1 MFTPS
6 MTEEEIQQAAYKDY
20 LEIRTRVQIAF
31 ERFVQSMRIS
41 GKHKR
46 AIHSLSESHTLC
58 TRARNTWNV
67 NFRYTG
73 YTPDDKIN
81 IVCYLYIPLR
91 RENGVDY
98 LFMNDPKCFK
108 VERVSSHFLQRYK
121 ERYLDP
127 AGIDLKGVHPAIYF
141 MQNNED
147 RRQTNYRPKNWTD
160 EELAEKCFIV
170 SRQGLSLI
178 KLRGKVITYITFLDQ
193 ENLSRYK
200 AQVYEEEEYFNL
212 LEKAAADDIDLLGL
226 QAICKKLCMDI
237 EHTKKV
243 MERFAWRVEGTKER
257 REKLIHELNNA
268 WKTLLEQTADFD
280 DKWKEALRKHEARSF
295 LDFGV
300 EKIAD
305 QLRAPLERKD
315 LFLH

>member
-31 ERFVQSMRIS
+31 ERFGQSMRIS

-58 TRARNTWNV
+58 TRAKNTWNV

-73 YTPDDKIN
+73 YTPDGQIN

-147 RRQTNYRPKNWTD
+147 RRQAYYLPKNSDRRGVGGEVLPCLEARPVADQAMRENAHLYYFSRPREPEPLQGASMRGGGIPASDGEGKGFRYPW
-160 EELAEKCFIV
+160 LAGDQQETV
-170 SRQGLSLI
+170 
-178 KLRGKVITYITFLDQ
+178 RGY
-193 ENLSRYK
+193 R
-200 AQVYEEEEYFNL
+200 AYEESHEPARPAGRAHAGTAGGVEPDVGQW
-212 LEKAAADDIDLLGL
+212 LEGYLGADLLF
-226 QAICKKLCMDI
+226 
-237 EHTKKV
+237 
-243 MERFAWRVEGTKER
+243 R
-257 REKLIHELNNA
+257 
-268 WKTLLEQTADFD
+268 
-280 DKWKEALRKHEARSF
+280 
-295 LDFGV
+295 
-300 EKIAD
+300 
-305 QLRAPLERKD
+305 
-315 LFLH
+315 

>member
-1 MFTPS
+1 

-31 ERFVQSMRIS
+31 ERFGQSMRIS

-58 TRARNTWNV
+58 TRAKNTWNV

-73 YTPDDKIN
+73 YTPDGQIN

-147 RRQTNYRPKNWTD
+147 RRQAYYLPKNWTD
-160 EELAEKCFIV
+160 EELAEKCFLV

-178 KLRGKVITYITFLDQ
+178 KLRGKTLTYITFLDQ

-200 AQVYEEEEYFNL
+200 AQVCEEEEYL
-212 LEKAAADDIDLLGL
+212 HLMGKAKDSDILGL
-226 QAICKKLCMDI
+226 QAISKKLCADI
-237 EHTKKV
+237 EHTRRVMNRLVLRAGRTPEQREELSRMLDNGLKV
-243 MERFAWRVEGTKER
+243 
-257 REKLIHELNNA
+257 I
-268 WKTLLEQTADFD
+268 LEQTSFFD
-280 DKWKEALRKHEARSF
+280 
-295 LDFGV
+295 
-300 EKIAD
+300 
-305 QLRAPLERKD
+305 
-315 LFLH
+315 

>member
-1 MFTPS
+1 

-31 ERFVQSMRIS
+31 ERFGQSMRIS

-58 TRARNTWNV
+58 TRAKNTWNV

-73 YTPDDKIN
+73 YTPDGQIN

-147 RRQTNYRPKNWTD
+147 RRQAYYLPKNWTD
-160 EELAEKCFIV
+160 EELAEKCFLV

-178 KLRGKVITYITFLDQ
+178 KLRG
-193 ENLSRYK
+193 
-200 AQVYEEEEYFNL
+200 
-212 LEKAAADDIDLLGL
+212 
-226 QAICKKLCMDI
+226 
-237 EHTKKV
+237 
-243 MERFAWRVEGTKER
+243 
-257 REKLIHELNNA
+257 
-268 WKTLLEQTADFD
+268 
-280 DKWKEALRKHEARSF
+280 
-295 LDFGV
+295 
-300 EKIAD
+300 
-305 QLRAPLERKD
+305 
-315 LFLH
+315 

>member
-1 MFTPS
+1 
-6 MTEEEIQQAAYKDY
+6 MTEEEVQQAAYKDY

-31 ERFVQSMRIS
+31 ERFAQSMRIS
-41 GKHKR
+41 AKHKR

-73 YTPDDKIN
+73 YTPDGKIT

-91 RENGVDY
+91 RANGVDY
-98 LFMNDPKCFK
+98 LFMNDLKTFK
-108 VERVSSHFLQRYK
+108 VERMSSHFLQRYK

-147 RRQTNYRPKNWTD
+147 RRQAYYLPKNWTE
-160 EELAEKCFIV
+160 EELAEKCFLV
-170 SRQGLSLI
+170 SGQGLSLI
-178 KLRGKVITYITFLDQ
+178 KLRGKMITYITFLDQ

-200 AQVYEEEEYFNL
+200 AQVCEEEEYL
-212 LEKAAADDIDLLGL
+212 HLMGKANSDDILGL
-226 QAICKKLCMDI
+226 QAISKKLCADI
-237 EHTKKV
+237 EHTRKV
-243 MERFAWRVEGTKER
+243 MNRLVMRVARTPEK
-257 REKLIHELNNA
+257 REKLIRMLD
-268 WKTLLEQTADFD
+268 KGLKVILEQTTLFD
-280 DKWKEALRKHEARSF
+280 EAWKETVKEYEAKSL
-295 LDFGV
+295 LDFGI

-305 QLRAPLERKD
+305 QLRAPSEGND
-315 LFLH
+315 LYSH

>member
-1 MFTPS
+1 
-6 MTEEEIQQAAYKDY
+6 MTEEEVQQAAYKDY

-31 ERFVQSMRIS
+31 ERFAQSMRIS
-41 GKHKR
+41 AKHKR

-73 YTPDDKIN
+73 YTPDGKIT

-91 RENGVDY
+91 RANGVDY
-98 LFMNDPKCFK
+98 LFMNDLKTFK
-108 VERVSSHFLQRYK
+108 VERMSSHFLQRYK

-147 RRQTNYRPKNWTD
+147 RRQAYYLPKNWTE
-160 EELAEKCFIV
+160 EELAEKCFLV
-170 SRQGLSLI
+170 SGQGLSLI

-200 AQVYEEEEYFNL
+200 AQVCEEEEYL
-212 LEKAAADDIDLLGL
+212 HLMGKANSDDILGL
-226 QAICKKLCMDI
+226 QAISKKLCADI
-237 EHTKKV
+237 EHTRKV
-243 MERFAWRVEGTKER
+243 MNRLVMRVARTPEK
-257 REKLIHELNNA
+257 REKLIRMLD
-268 WKTLLEQTADFD
+268 KGLKVILEQTTLFD
-280 DKWKEALRKHEARSF
+280 EAWKETVKEYEAKSL
-295 LDFGV
+295 LDFGI

-305 QLRAPLERKD
+305 QLRAPSEGND
-315 LFLH
+315 LYSH

>member
-1 MFTPS
+1 M
-6 MTEEEIQQAAYKDY
+6 
-20 LEIRTRVQIAF
+20 
-31 ERFVQSMRIS
+31 
-41 GKHKR
+41 
-46 AIHSLSESHTLC
+46 SESHTLC
-58 TRARNTWNV
+58 TRAKNTWNV

-73 YTPDDKIN
+73 YTPDGQIN

-147 RRQTNYRPKNWTD
+147 RRQAYYLPKNWTA
-160 EELAEKCFIV
+160 EELAEKCFLV

-178 KLRGKVITYITFLDQ
+178 KLRGKTLTYITFLDQ

-200 AQVYEEEEYFNL
+200 AQVCEEEEYL
-212 LEKAAADDIDLLGL
+212 HLMGKAKDSDILGL
-226 QAICKKLCMDI
+226 QAISKKLCADI
-237 EHTKKV
+237 EHTRRVMNRLVLRAGRTPEQREELSRMLDNGLKV
-243 MERFAWRVEGTKER
+243 
-257 REKLIHELNNA
+257 I
-268 WKTLLEQTADFD
+268 LEQTSFFD
-280 DKWKEALRKHEARSF
+280 EAWKETVKKYEAKSL
-295 LDFGV
+295 LDFGI

-305 QLRAPLERKD
+305 QLRAPSEGND
-315 LFLH
+315 LYSL

>member
-6 MTEEEIQQAAYKDY
+6 MTEEEIEQAAYKDY

-31 ERFVQSMRIS
+31 ERFAQSMRIS

-58 TRARNTWNV
+58 TQARNTWNV

-73 YTPDDKIN
+73 YTPDGKIN

-147 RRQTNYRPKNWTD
+147 RRQAYYLPKNWTD
-160 EELAEKCFIV
+160 EELAEKCFLV
-170 SRQGLSLI
+170 SGQGLSLI
-178 KLRGKVITYITFLDQ
+178 KLCGKTLTYITFLDQ

-200 AQVYEEEEYFNL
+200 AQVCEEEEYL
-212 LEKAAADDIDLLGL
+212 HLMGKAKDSDILGL
-226 QAICKKLCMDI
+226 QAISKKLCADI
-237 EHTKKV
+237 EHTRRVMNRLVLRAGRTPEQREELSRMLDNGLKV
-243 MERFAWRVEGTKER
+243 
-257 REKLIHELNNA
+257 I
-268 WKTLLEQTADFD
+268 LEQTTIFD
-280 DKWKEALRKHEARSF
+280 EAWKETVKKYEAKSL
-295 LDFGV
+295 LDFGI

-305 QLRAPLERKD
+305 QLRAPSEGND
-315 LFLH
+315 LYSL

>member
-31 ERFVQSMRIS
+31 ERFGQSMRIS

-58 TRARNTWNV
+58 TRAKNTWNV

-73 YTPDDKIN
+73 YTPDGQIN

-147 RRQTNYRPKNWTD
+147 RRQAYYLPKNWTD
-160 EELAEKCFIV
+160 EELAEKCFLV

-178 KLRGKVITYITFLDQ
+178 KLRGKTLTYITFLDQ

-200 AQVYEEEEYFNL
+200 AQVCEEEEYLHLMGKAKGFRYPWL
-212 LEKAAADDIDLLGL
+212 AGDQQETVRGYRAYEESHEPARPAGRAHAGTAGGVEPDVGQWLEGYLGADLLF
-226 QAICKKLCMDI
+226 
-237 EHTKKV
+237 
-243 MERFAWRVEGTKER
+243 R
-257 REKLIHELNNA
+257 
-268 WKTLLEQTADFD
+268 
-280 DKWKEALRKHEARSF
+280 
-295 LDFGV
+295 
-300 EKIAD
+300 
-305 QLRAPLERKD
+305 
-315 LFLH
+315 